1 MGDQP
6 HLLFLAVMVAMW
18 VVDGGCLGCSAHC
31 AHLGKA
37 PRHRGDKA
45 TSLDRTS
52 TSTSTPGMEVDV
64 DYGLDSLD

>member
-1 MGDQP
+1 
-6 HLLFLAVMVAMW
+6 MVAMW
-18 VVDGGCLGCSAHC
+18 VVDGGCLGCYAHR

-52 TSTSTPGMEVDV
+52 TSTPGTEVDV